1 MDVADLQGRFFLDT
15 NILVYSFDDVDVAK
29 QQIAQAL
36 IEHALTS
43 RRGMV
48 STQVVQ
54 EFLNVALRRFSP
66 SMTVQEAKTY
76 LQRVLLPLC
85 MHFPNSASYERAL
98 QLHLETGFA
107 WYDALIVGAAVDSA
121 CTTLLSEDLQ
131 AGRNVRGTIIV
142 NPFAS

>member
-1 MDVADLQGRFFLDT
+1 
-15 NILVYSFDDVDVAK
+15 
-29 QQIAQAL
+29 
-36 IEHALTS
+36 
-43 RRGMV
+43 MV

-85 MHFPNSASYERAL
+85 MHFPNSASYARAL

-107 WYDALIVGAAVDSA
+107 WYDALIVGAAVDSG
-121 CTTLLSEDLQ
+121 CITLLSEDLQ

-142 NPFAS
+142 NPFTS